1 MGGWQST
8 MHTSMYSR
16 GGEMAALCGCQS
28 AHLAPLSPINR
39 AYNREAASLSAAR
52 ELQPWKSGEWFLG
65 GGEGGSVTWMIA
77 SLCFPARYNPPL
89 PTKSSL
95 HLVHASIKRDFQ
107 RETHRENVT
116 IIRVSKSGLCAKWIF
131 EEDIEGV

>member
-77 SLCFPARYNPPL
+77 SLCFLARITPLFPRNPPC
-89 PTKSSL
+89 
-95 HLVHASIKRDFQ
+95 I
-107 RETHRENVT
+107 
-116 IIRVSKSGLCAKWIF
+116 LCTLRLNEISNAKLI
-131 EEDIEGV
+131 VKMLR